1 MLVGGVFVSGRLGLF
16 YLLIVL
22 LLSLL
27 LPFKFLKIK
36 KFYTIV
42 ILFFSCLI
50 LTVISV
56 LYWSIVQQ
64 MFLSM
69 FEIFINFYSGSGATT
84 NTSNVLSTMWFLP
97 KNIFIGNGVFDL
109 MQSNISNKSDSGYIM
124 MLNFGG
130 MTFLIT
136 MVMYI
141 FLTYSLVNRSNKII
155 NNVCLF
161 ILLTILVGNMK
172 DIYIFGISGITQVY
186 FMLIVVSN
194 MTDKKIL

>member
-1 MLVGGVFVSGRLGLF
+1 
-16 YLLIVL
+16 
-22 LLSLL
+22 
-27 LPFKFLKIK
+27 
-36 KFYTIV
+36 
-42 ILFFSCLI
+42 
-50 LTVISV
+50 
-56 LYWSIVQQ
+56 
-64 MFLSM
+64 
-69 FEIFINFYSGSGATT
+69 
-84 NTSNVLSTMWFLP
+84 
-97 KNIFIGNGVFDL
+97 
-109 MQSNISNKSDSGYIM
+109 
-124 MLNFGG
+124 
-130 MTFLIT
+130 